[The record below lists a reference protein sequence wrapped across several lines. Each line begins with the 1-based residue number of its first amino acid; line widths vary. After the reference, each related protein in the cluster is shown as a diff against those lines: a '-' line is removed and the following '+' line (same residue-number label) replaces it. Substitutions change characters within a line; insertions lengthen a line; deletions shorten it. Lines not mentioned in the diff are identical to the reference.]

1 MLLFVLFLNFY
12 SSSAVFAPTDN
23 DVFKTAVNNCLE
35 ETQDGSCPT
44 FAATT
49 VPGTTTTYGVIG
61 DWDVSQVT
69 RLYRST
75 STPPLFICCPLVS
88 SLEFSPLTPLL
99 LFLRFS
105 QCSFFWIVSTIT
117 RHRHPP
123 AAFEGA
129 YEFNADISKWNTA
142 NVNTMYES
150 TSTPLVSVVLSLEF
164 HSPLCFSSSFPQ
176 CFGAVA
182 SNEHCAAVPGRL

>member
-1 MLLFVLFLNFY
+1 
-12 SSSAVFAPTDN
+12 
-23 DVFKTAVNNCLE
+23 
-35 ETQDGSCPT
+35 
-44 FAATT
+44 
-49 VPGTTTTYGVIG
+49 
-61 DWDVSQVT
+61 
-69 RLYRST
+69 
-75 STPPLFICCPLVS
+75 
-88 SLEFSPLTPLL
+88 LL

-164 HSPLCFSSSFPQ
+164 HSLPLLYFSRFYFWIVSRHRHPPTAFKNIQSRPGAFNADISEWNTAKVTTMWSSTSTPPLCSVVLASFT
-176 CFGAVA
+176 
-182 SNEHCAAVPGRL
+182 